1 MIVSVK
7 RGKRAWAPIVASA
20 IAWDA
25 SARPEERPM
34 NDFLATTFGD

>member
-1 MIVSVK
+1 V
-7 RGKRAWAPIVASA
+7 

-25 SARPEERPM
+25 SVRSEERPM